1 MARNDSSSNGKK
13 FQFQMGWG
21 GIAAIF
27 FSTVCVLL
35 WIFVLGFWAGQRIT
49 EKKYA
54 QGAFLQQA
62 QPVTPETAPPSAVVS
77 STSQEPRQ
85 AEDTRTAAPSS
96 AVPLEQVAAPIDQL
110 AQEQPIKPEA
120 AESIKPVKPEVK
132 PETKIAPK
140 PAQSIVEERHEA
152 AVPKPN
158 AEKPKPAAP
167 APVAKEV
174 KTAPGH
180 EAAKKEVKPST
191 PVSDV
196 AKVEEKIKKLEEKKA
211 GATHAEP
218 AKSVPVAAKTEA
230 KPVSSGSYYALQVAA
245 FKDKA
250 QAETELKKFESKGLK
265 GKIRTVDLGPEKG
278 TWTRVYIG
286 RYETAEKAKAAQGEL
301 ASHGYS
307 KPSYVVM
314 LQD

>member
-1 MARNDSSSNGKK
+1 MARNDSSNNGKK
-13 FQFQMGWG
+13 IQFQMGWG

-62 QPVTPETAPPSAVVS
+62 QPITPEIAPPPA
-77 STSQEPRQ
+77 SQSFTQESKQ
-85 AEDTRTAAPSS
+85 AENAPPPAPVS
-96 AVPLEQVAAPIDQL
+96 ALPLEQVPPDQL
-110 AQEQPIKPEA
+110 AQEQPVKSELTEP
-120 AESIKPVKPEVK
+120 IKPVKPESK
-132 PETKIAPK
+132 PESTPTKPVVTEKHGMAEPKSVVEKSKPPVSAPTVKETK
-140 PAQSIVEERHEA
+140 PVQ
-152 AVPKPN
+152 
-158 AEKPKPAAP
+158 
-167 APVAKEV
+167 
-174 KTAPGH
+174 GH
-180 EAAKKEVKPST
+180 EAAKKEAKAST
-191 PVSDV
+191 QSSEV

-211 GATHAEP
+211 GVLHAET
-218 AKSVPVAAKTEA
+218 AKSASAAAKTEV
-230 KPVSSGSYYALQVAA
+230 KPASAGSYYALQVAA

-278 TWTRVYIG
+278 IWTRVYVG
-286 RYETAEKAKAAQGEL
+286 RYETIEKAKAAQAEL
-301 ASHGYS
+301 ASQGHS
-307 KPSYVVM
+307 KSSYVVM

>member
-1 MARNDSSSNGKK
+1 MARNDSSNNGKK

-62 QPVTPETAPPSAVVS
+62 QPIAPETASPPSATG
-77 STSQEPRQ
+77 STSSQEPRQ
-85 AEDTRTAAPSS
+85 VEDTHTGTPSS
-96 AVPLEQVAAPIDQL
+96 AVPLEQVAMPTDQL
-110 AQEQPIKPEA
+110 AQEQPVKPELAEPIKPIKPEIKP
-120 AESIKPVKPEVK
+120 ESIPTKPVVSEKHAITEAKPV
-132 PETKIAPK
+132 
-140 PAQSIVEERHEA
+140 
-152 AVPKPN
+152 
-158 AEKPKPAAP
+158 AEKPK
-167 APVAKEV
+167 APVSAPTVKET
-174 KTAPGH
+174 KPAQGH
-180 EAAKKEVKPST
+180 EATKKEVKPST
-191 PVSDV
+191 SASDV

-211 GATHAEP
+211 GALHIE
-218 AKSVPVAAKTEA
+218 AKSASAETESKSAA
-230 KPVSSGSYYALQVAA
+230 SGSYYALQVAA

-265 GKIRTVDLGPEKG
+265 GRIRTVDLGPEKG
-278 TWTRVYIG
+278 TWTRVYVG
-286 RYETAEKAKAAQGEL
+286 RYETAEKAKAAQAEL
-301 ASHGYS
+301 ASHGHS
-307 KPSYVVM
+307 KPSYIVL

>member
-1 MARNDSSSNGKK
+1 
-13 FQFQMGWG
+13 MGWG

-35 WIFVLGFWAGQRIT
+35 WIFVLGFWAGQRIA

-62 QPVTPETAPPSAVVS
+62 QPVTPETAPPS
-77 STSQEPRQ
+77 STSPPSAQEPKQ
-85 AEDTRTAAPSS
+85 AEDSRTAAPSS
-96 AVPLEQVAAPIDQL
+96 AVPLEQVAPTTDQL
-110 AQEQPIKPEA
+110 AQEQSIKPEA

-132 PETKIAPK
+132 PDVKPSAK
-140 PAQSIVEERHEA
+140 PAQSVVEEKHGPVVA
-152 AVPKPN
+152 AKPA
-158 AEKPKPAAP
+158 AEKPKAAVS
-167 APVAKEV
+167 APPAKET
-174 KTAPGH
+174 KPAPGH

-191 PVSDV
+191 SVSDA

-211 GATHAEP
+211 GTAHAEP
-218 AKSVPVAAKTEA
+218 AKSVPVAFKTEA
-230 KPVSSGSYYALQVAA
+230 KPASSGSYYTLQVAA
-245 FKDKA
+245 FKDKS

-286 RYETAEKAKAAQGEL
+286 RYETIEKAKAAQSEL
-301 ASHGYS
+301 ASQGHS
-307 KPSYVVM
+307 KPSYIVM